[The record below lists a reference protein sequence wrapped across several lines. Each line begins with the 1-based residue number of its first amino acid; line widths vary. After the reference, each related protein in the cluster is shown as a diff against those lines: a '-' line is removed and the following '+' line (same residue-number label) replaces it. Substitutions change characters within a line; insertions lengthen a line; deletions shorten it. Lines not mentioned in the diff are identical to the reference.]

1 MSDLPDGVLGHILS
15 FPTKE
20 AARSAALARSWRHK
34 FAYLDTIS
42 FGEYVVHCRD
52 NDYTFPM
59 EAVDCRS
66 KNGEFLE
73 DINAAPS
80 PPRCAGDRNI
90 KAAHLPR
97 PTLLLRLGQADRQS
111 VACRCQT
118 SEITRARTQIMRER
132 EVIAVARRCDFF
144 CYS

>member
-15 FPTKE
+15 FLPTKE

-73 DINAAPS
+73 DINAALLCRR
-80 PPRCAGDRNI
+80 RCAGDRNT
-90 KAAHLPR
+90 APR
-97 PTLLLRLGQADRQS
+97 TFRVHFGCYYDWDRPIVSQWL
-111 VACRCQT
+111 VGPNKPAN
-118 SEITRARTQIMRER
+118 
-132 EVIAVARRCDFF
+132 
-144 CYS
+144 